1 MLFNSYGFIFVF
13 MPVAVAG
20 FAWLSSK
27 HHTAALLWLT
37 ALSLLFYASWDWRAM
52 WILAASMVF
61 NFVCSLAI
69 ERSSGSVSKRW
80 LIFGV
85 AGNLCALGIFK
96 YAGFATEIFNY
107 IAGTHLDRP
116 EISLPLGISFFTFT
130 QIAYLV
136 DVYRRLT
143 VDRDSARYALFVSY
157 FPHLI
162 AGPILH
168 HKPTMEQL
176 ADPKVA
182 GLRIINWIVGLTFFS
197 MGLSKKM
204 LLADPLGAIASPLF
218 DAARTVTISAAA
230 GWIATFTYTFQLYF
244 DFSGYSDMAV
254 GLSLLFGVRIPINF
268 MSPYKATN
276 IIEFWRR
283 WHISLSSFLRDY
295 LYIPLGGNRK
305 GPVRRYINLFLTML
319 LGGLWHGASWNFL
332 IWGGL
337 HGGYLLFN
345 HAWRRLVG
353 ISPGPLLSGLLT
365 FLAVMV
371 GWVFFRSANLP
382 TALGI
387 LTAMASVS
395 QPGGWSWAADP
406 QLAAVN
412 IWRVASLLS
421 VAAVISFLL
430 PNSVQITDAILRAL
444 QERDIRGARLL
455 SASMAACGLLF
466 GLGVVSI
473 GRASPFLYFQF

>member
-1 MLFNSYGFIFVF
+1 MLFNSYEFIFLF

-20 FAWLSSK
+20 FAWLSPK
-27 HHTAALLWLT
+27 RHTAALLWLT
-37 ALSLLFYASWDWRAM
+37 ALSLLFYANWDWHSL
-52 WILAASMVF
+52 WILAASMLF

-69 ERSSGSVSKRW
+69 ERSSGSASKRW
-80 LIFGV
+80 LVFGV
-85 AGNLCALGIFK
+85 ACNLFALGVFK
-96 YAGFATEIFNY
+96 YAAFATEIFNG
-107 IAGTHLDRP
+107 IAGTHLGRP

-143 VDRDSARYALFVSY
+143 VDRDPARYALFVSY

-182 GLRIINWIVGLTFFS
+182 RLRSVNWIIGLTFFS
-197 MGLSKKM
+197 IGLSKKL

-218 DAARTVTISAAA
+218 EIARTVTISAAA
-230 GWIATFTYTFQLYF
+230 GWIATLAYTFQLYF

-254 GLSLLFGVRIPINF
+254 GLSLLFGVRIPVNF
-268 MSPYKATN
+268 MSPYRATN

-305 GPVRRYINLFLTML
+305 GPVRRYTNLFLTML

-332 IWGGL
+332 IWGAL
-337 HGGYLLFN
+337 HGGYLLVN
-345 HAWRRLVG
+345 HAWRRFVG
-353 ISPGPLLSGLLT
+353 ISLGPLAGGLLT
-365 FLAVMV
+365 FVAVMV
-371 GWVFFRSANLP
+371 GWVFFRSANLA
-382 TALGI
+382 TAHGI
-387 LTAMASVS
+387 LTSMASLS
-395 QPGGWSWAADP
+395 QLGGWSWGADP
-406 QLAAVN
+406 QLVAVD
-412 IWRVASLLS
+412 IRRVAALLS
-421 VAAVISFLL
+421 VAAAISFLL

-444 QERDIRGARLL
+444 QQRAISGARLV
-455 SASMAACGLLF
+455 SASMVVFGLLF

>member
-1 MLFNSYGFIFVF
+1 MLFNSYEFIFLF
-13 MPVAVAG
+13 MPVAIAG
-20 FAWLSSK
+20 FAWLSPTR
-27 HHTAALLWLT
+27 HAAALLWLT
-37 ALSLLFYASWDWRAM
+37 ALSLIFYANWDWQSL
-52 WILAASMVF
+52 WILAVSIML
-61 NFVCSLAI
+61 NFACSLAI

-80 LIFGV
+80 LVFGV
-85 AGNLCALGIFK
+85 ACNLFALGIFK
-96 YAGFATEIFNY
+96 YAAFATEIFNG
-107 IAGTHLDRP
+107 IAGAHLDRP
-116 EISLPLGISFFTFT
+116 EIGLPLGISFFTFT

-143 VDRDSARYALFVSY
+143 VDRDPARYALFVSY

-168 HKPTMEQL
+168 HKPTMSQL

-182 GLRIINWIVGLTFFS
+182 RLRSVNWIVGLTFFS
-197 MGLSKKM
+197 IGLSKKL

-218 DAARTVTISAAA
+218 DAARTASISTAA
-230 GWIATFTYTFQLYF
+230 GWIATLAYTFQLYF

-254 GLSLLFGVRIPINF
+254 GLSLLFGVRIPVNF

-305 GPVRRYINLFLTML
+305 GPVRRYVNLFLTML

-337 HGGYLLFN
+337 HGFYLLVN
-345 HAWRRLVG
+345 HAWRRFVG
-353 ISPGPLLSGLLT
+353 ISPGPLAGGLLT
-365 FLAVMV
+365 FLAVVV
-371 GWVFFRSANLP
+371 GWVLFRSANLA
-382 TALGI
+382 TAQGI
-387 LTAMASVS
+387 LTSMASLW
-395 QPGGWSWAADP
+395 QLDGWSWGADP
-406 QLAAVN
+406 QLGVVD
-412 IWRVASLLS
+412 IRRVALLLS
-421 VAAVISFLL
+421 FAAAISFVL
-430 PNSVQITDAILRAL
+430 PNSVQITDAILRGV
-444 QERDIRGARLL
+444 QEGAVTA
-455 SASMAACGLLF
+455 SASMMVFGLLF
-466 GLGVVSI
+466 GLAIVSI

>member
-1 MLFNSYGFIFVF
+1 MLFNSYEFIFVF

-20 FAWLSSK
+20 FAWLSSR
-27 HHTAALLWLT
+27 HHKATLLWLT
-37 ALSLLFYASWDWRAM
+37 ALSLLFYAHWDWQAM
-52 WILAASMVF
+52 WILSASMVF
-61 NFVCSLAI
+61 NFVFGLAL

-85 AGNLCALGIFK
+85 AFNLCALGIFK
-96 YAGFATEIFNY
+96 YAGFATEIFNDV
-107 IAGTHLDRP
+107 AGTQLGRP
-116 EISLPLGISFFTFT
+116 EITLPLGISFFTFT
-130 QIAYLV
+130 QIAYLI
-136 DVYRRLT
+136 DAYRRLT
-143 VDRDSARYALFVSY
+143 VDRDPVRYALFVSY

-182 GLRIINWIVGLTFFS
+182 RLCGINWIVGLTFFS
-197 MGLSKKM
+197 IGLSKKL

-218 DAARTVTISAAA
+218 DAARTVPLSSAA
-230 GWIATFTYTFQLYF
+230 GWIATLAYTFQLYF

-254 GLSLLFGVRIPINF
+254 GLSLLFGVRIPVNF

-276 IIEFWRR
+276 IIEFWRC
-283 WHISLSSFLRDY
+283 WHMSLSNFLRDY

-305 GPVRRYINLFLTML
+305 GPVRRYVNLLFVML

-332 IWGGL
+332 IWGAL
-337 HGGYLLFN
+337 HGCYLLFN
-345 HAWRRLVG
+345 HAWRSLVG
-353 ISPGPLLSGLLT
+353 ISPGPLAGGLLT

-371 GWVFFRSANLP
+371 GWVFFRSANLA
-382 TALGI
+382 TAQGM

-395 QPGGWSWAADP
+395 QLGGWSWGGDP
-406 QLAAVN
+406 QLAAMN
-412 IWRVASLLS
+412 IWRVVSLLS

-430 PNSVQITDAILRAL
+430 PNSVQITGAILRSA
-444 QERDIRGARLL
+444 QEDTVRGARLV
-455 SASMAACGLLF
+455 SASMAVFGLLF